1 MFGVAQKV
9 ATLLLSGVLLQE
21 PPKVPIRAE
30 QAAPVTPESTTR
42 SVEWKEGIAIQI
54 RIPVATPT
62 RELMT
67 TIVFPEES
75 IETAITGWG
84 DGDITAVPK
93 RGLLF
98 LRLARKS
105 EGQLNVIGASG
116 THYLLYLK
124 GVGGAE
130 PEEYDSYIRIR
141 KKDEGKPADVIPRP
155 RAARPTASLELLQ
168 AMRLGLRPEGVRILR
183 AKRELAFEST
193 ALEVRLAYVYDA
205 QSYRGLIYE
214 VRNTTNERQSVDAS
228 RLRGKGTSLILTAL
242 RDNVLEPKAATR
254 LYAVAWKE

>member
-1 MFGVAQKV
+1 M
-9 ATLLLSGVLLQE
+9 SGVVQQAAALLISGLLLQE
-21 PPKVPIRAE
+21 PPKESIRAG
-30 QAAPVTPESTTR
+30 QAAPGTPEPAART
-42 SVEWKEGIAIQI
+42 VEWKEGVTIQI

-105 EGQLNVIGASG
+105 EGQLNVIGGSG
-116 THYLLYLK
+116 THYPLYLK

-130 PEEYDSYIRIR
+130 PEEYDSYLRIR
-141 KKDEGKPADVIPRP
+141 KKDDARPTDAIPRP

-168 AMRLGLRPEGVRILR
+168 AMRLGLRPDGVRILR
-183 AKRELAFEST
+183 AKRELAFESS
-193 ALEVRLAYVYDA
+193 ALEVRLSYVYDA

>member
-1 MFGVAQKV
+1 MSGVVQQV
-9 ATLLLSGVLLQE
+9 AALLLSALLLQE
-21 PPKVPIRAE
+21 PSKESIRAE
-30 QAAPVTPESTTR
+30 QTAPGAPESAAR
-42 SVEWKEGIAIQI
+42 SVEWKEGVAIQV

-116 THYLLYLK
+116 THYPLYLK

-141 KKDEGKPADVIPRP
+141 KKDEKPADAIPRP
-155 RAARPTASLELLQ
+155 RAPRPTASLELLQ

-183 AKRELAFEST
+183 AKRELVYESS
-193 ALEVRLAYVYDA
+193 ALEVRLVYVYDA

-214 VRNTTNERQSVDAS
+214 IRNTTNERQSVDAS
-228 RLRGKGTSLILTAL
+228 RLRGKGTALILTAL
-242 RDNVLEPKAATR
+242 RDNVLEPKTATR